1 MKKNLLKNLNPHFKY
16 SSIII
21 FIISLL
27 LATVLSSST
36 WKLKIKG
43 TNKEVTTNPIIKG
56 TSVFVDIYDLS
67 NLFNID
73 YEVNL
78 TRKYITFY
86 KIPTINTSKSS
97 TSSKTSAVN
106 TITTTNTT
114 TNTSLNSY
122 ANSEKLTL
130 TPESNKF
137 YSNQF
142 HLNQIILSKLSSIN
156 TLVISNPIDQVKIIN
171 DNNYKTYTDDIE
183 NTDKAIK
190 STLLEKPFKKIV
202 LSQDF
207 KLEKLDLNQINTYLN
222 KNDIDAALV
231 PLVKKYYYY
240 EKDGNTLIPTVEIQI
255 NYLLINKQ
263 GEILFFS
270 VQNISRTIAVLS
282 SGSVRYRK
290 SKLIDLTKM
299 SAELFL
305 RDYNEYIEII
315 KLNSN

>member
-1 MKKNLLKNLNPHFKY
+1 MKKNLLKSLNLHFRHFA
-16 SSIII
+16 III
-21 FIISLL
+21 LISSLL
-27 LATVLSSST
+27 LVIALSSSS
-36 WKLKIKG
+36 WKLRAKG
-43 TNKEVTTNPIIKG
+43 INKEVNTNPIIKG

-86 KIPTINTSKSS
+86 KIPTTNISKSE
-97 TSSKTSAVN
+97 TSSKIT
-106 TITTTNTT
+106 TITTNITT
-114 TNTSLNSY
+114 
-122 ANSEKLTL
+122 NSEKSTL
-130 TPESNKF
+130 SSESNKF
-137 YSNQF
+137 NLNQF
-142 HLNQIILSKLSSIN
+142 HLNQLILSKLSSIN

-171 DNNYKTYTDDIE
+171 DSNYKTYTDDIE

-207 KLEKLDLNQINTYLN
+207 KLEKLDLNQISTYLN

-231 PLVKKYYYY
+231 PLLKKYYYY
-240 EKDGNTLIPTVEIQI
+240 EKDGNTLVPTVEIQI

-263 GEILFFS
+263 GEILFFN
-270 VQNISRTIAVLS
+270 VQNINRTIAVLS

>member
-1 MKKNLLKNLNPHFKY
+1 MKKNLLKSLNLHFRHFA
-16 SSIII
+16 III
-21 FIISLL
+21 LISSLL
-27 LATVLSSST
+27 LVIALSSSS
-36 WKLKIKG
+36 WKLRAKG
-43 TNKEVTTNPIIKG
+43 INKEVNTNPIIKG

-86 KIPTINTSKSS
+86 KIPTTNISKSE
-97 TSSKTSAVN
+97 TSSKIT
-106 TITTTNTT
+106 TITTNITT
-114 TNTSLNSY
+114 
-122 ANSEKLTL
+122 NSEKSTL
-130 TPESNKF
+130 SSESNKF
-137 YSNQF
+137 NLNQF
-142 HLNQIILSKLSSIN
+142 HLNQLILSKLSSIN

-171 DNNYKTYTDDIE
+171 DSNYKTYTDDIE
-183 NTDKAIK
+183 NIDKAIK

-207 KLEKLDLNQINTYLN
+207 KLEKLDLNQISTYLN

-231 PLVKKYYYY
+231 PLLKKYYYY
-240 EKDGNTLIPTVEIQI
+240 EKDGNTLVPTVEIQI

-263 GEILFFS
+263 GEILFFN